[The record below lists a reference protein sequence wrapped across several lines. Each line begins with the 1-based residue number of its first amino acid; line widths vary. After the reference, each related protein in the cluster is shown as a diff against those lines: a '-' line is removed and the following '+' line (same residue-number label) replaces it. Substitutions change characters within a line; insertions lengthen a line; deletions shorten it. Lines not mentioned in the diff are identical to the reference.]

1 MDKLVCLLHQMY
13 VLKGTHFRLCILK
26 EYTNI
31 SRIPNTFAGT
41 L

>member
-1 MDKLVCLLHQMY
+1 MDKLVGLLHHLY
-13 VLKGTHFRLCILK
+13 ALKGTHFRLCILK

-31 SRIPNTFAGT
+31 FRIPNTFVGT